1 MKKYEDL
8 NVVILVNK
16 YTVKNNPSSIKVV
29 LNENNNVMYFS
40 RSDIPSNSRSN
51 DDEMLKAYHI
61 IPFKKDFLLKYSNW
75 EPTRLEKIE
84 FNEYLRILEKGY
96 EIKAVEVSSA
106 AISVDT
112 KEDLDIVEKQMKT
125 DEFFHLYS

>member
-1 MKKYEDL
+1 
-8 NVVILVNK
+8 
-16 YTVKNNPSSIKVV
+16 
-29 LNENNNVMYFS
+29 MYFS

-51 DDEMLKAYHI
+51 EDEMLKAYHI
-61 IPFKKDFLLKYSNW
+61 IPFKKDFLLQYSNW